1 MLVLMIAEGL
11 VLLGLAHIMVLVRT
25 LLTKGAC
32 LLGILPSLTRT
43 YTSNELVNDAY
54 QMICL
59 PFVGIIA
66 DSVFLV
72 PMSIEE
78 VICIG

>member
-43 YTSNELVNDAY
+43 YTSN
-54 QMICL
+54 
-59 PFVGIIA
+59 
-66 DSVFLV
+66 
-72 PMSIEE
+72 
-78 VICIG
+78 